1 MVDGSNDSFEHADED
16 LNTLAELFTF
26 AEDFLN
32 VRYAIPSKGKIPLIT
47 HYGVS
52 RQRELT

>member
-1 MVDGSNDSFEHADED
+1 MVDGSNESFEHADED
-16 LNTLAELFTF
+16 LNTLAEIFTF

-32 VRYAIPSKGKIPLIT
+32 VRYAISSIGKIPLIT